1 MKPEK
6 LKLLEFA
13 VRVMEQNRRARLL
26 TDGELTARIRQL
38 ANEYF
43 PADSEE
49 LSLLEELIERFEKL
63 NERKNSVSQR

>member
-13 VRVMEQNRRARLL
+13 VRVMEANRRARRL
-26 TDGELTARIRQL
+26 TDGELIERIRQL
-38 ANEYF
+38 ANIYF

-49 LSLLEELIERFEKL
+49 LSLLEELIERFE
-63 NERKNSVSQR
+63 RKQ